1 MKYQKRFP
9 FFLVSSIIIIISFAC
24 RKKDQ
29 RYEGNYVGIERYT
42 LVDSGETAYSIDT
55 TYAQEFQFT
64 YSDKRYEILKIAN
77 NPGNE
82 IFTLDQKSIVDGI
95 NISGGSYLK
104 FSGDSLYLS
113 YSNFSDYQPSPDSEM
128 WDFKGKRN

>member
-1 MKYQKRFP
+1 M
-9 FFLVSSIIIIISFAC
+9 VSTILLITSFAC

-29 RYEGNYVGIERYT
+29 RYEGNYVGMERYT
-42 LVDSGETAYSIDT
+42 VVDSGETSYSIDT

-64 YSDKRYEILKIAN
+64 YSDKRYNILKIAN

-113 YSNFSDYQPSPDSEM
+113 YSNYSDYQPSPDIEM